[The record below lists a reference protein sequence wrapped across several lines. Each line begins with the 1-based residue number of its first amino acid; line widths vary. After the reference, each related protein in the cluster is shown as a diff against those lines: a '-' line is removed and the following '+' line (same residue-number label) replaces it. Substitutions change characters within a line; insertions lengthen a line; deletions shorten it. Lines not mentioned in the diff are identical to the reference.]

1 MAAALAARLSR
12 FLVGCHPRRWRQRYA
27 DEMLDVLEQHR
38 AGARTVL
45 DLAFSTLDAHL
56 DREWRDWSRLR
67 RMARSA
73 VPYALVATAL
83 TVFLGAMVG
92 MAGWR
97 DSHWSPDRASGVN
110 ALVFAPGRP
119 ILISATGF
127 DINGLD
133 TVWSI
138 ADPARPRALARFEGG
153 TPTAISPDGR
163 TVATQSF
170 HDQPTLWDVADPA
183 RPVKVAT
190 LAGHGDDPLWG
201 QAFSP
206 DGRVLAVAYDTQ
218 LVLWDVS
225 AQARPRRLASTALD
239 AAPPSYN
246 GFPGGIA
253 FSPDGHTLAST
264 TRHDQVVLWNVT
276 DPARPVHLATLSGHT
291 AQITAFAFGP
301 GGRLLA
307 AVGFDGAV
315 TVFDLA
321 GRGGAGLTAKVH
333 AVPGAFDPADAS
345 GNTDT
350 TYTLAFS
357 ADGHTLTAIV
367 ASNPADPA
375 RAAAT
380 QTVSRWSLT
389 ATGTAIPAGT
399 VSRDSAPAGQLT
411 VAPDGRFL
419 ARGAPP
425 GGDAVSLS
433 VLP

>member
-1 MAAALAARLSR
+1 MAAALTARLSR

-73 VPYALVATAL
+73 VPYALAATAL

-97 DSHWSPDRASGVN
+97 DSHWSPDRTSGVN

-119 ILISATGF
+119 ILVSATGF

-133 TVWSI
+133 TVWGI

-153 TPTAISPDGR
+153 SPTAISPDGR

-183 RPVKVAT
+183 RPV
-190 LAGHGDDPLWG
+190 
-201 QAFSP
+201 
-206 DGRVLAVAYDTQ
+206 
-218 LVLWDVS
+218 
-225 AQARPRRLASTALD
+225 
-239 AAPPSYN
+239 
-246 GFPGGIA
+246 
-253 FSPDGHTLAST
+253 
-264 TRHDQVVLWNVT
+264 
-276 DPARPVHLATLSGHT
+276 HLATLGGHT
-291 AQITAFAFGP
+291 AQIAAFAFGP

-307 AVGFDGAV
+307 DVGFDGAV

-321 GRGGAGLTAKVH
+321 GRGGAVLTAKVH
-333 AVPGAFDPADAS
+333 AVPGAFDPADAPE
-345 GNTDT
+345 N

-389 ATGTAIPAGT
+389 AAGTAIPAGT
-399 VSRDSAPAGQLT
+399 VSRDLAPAGQLT
-411 VAPDGRFL
+411 VAPGGRFL